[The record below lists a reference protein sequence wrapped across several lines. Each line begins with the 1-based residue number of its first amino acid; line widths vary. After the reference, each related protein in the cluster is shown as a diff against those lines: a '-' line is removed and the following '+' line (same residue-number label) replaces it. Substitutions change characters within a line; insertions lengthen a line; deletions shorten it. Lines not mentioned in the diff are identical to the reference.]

1 MRVVAL
7 FLALMLAACA
17 KPTPYQPAVDRS
29 GGYGE
34 TLIEPGR
41 WRVTFTGNSVTPREE
56 VETGILYR
64 AAEITRREGG
74 TWFLIVRDETETDRR
89 YVATGFTPYPTLYG
103 RYYRRGYGYGGF
115 GSYDAQEIKRYRA
128 IAEILVMRGPKPE
141 DKADAYDA
149 AGVIGA
155 IGPTLRRPSSG

>member
-56 VETGILYR
+56 VETGISIAQRRSPGGR
-64 AAEITRREGG
+64 AAAGFSSSGMKPKRTGVMSPPVSRLIRHFTGDITGGDMAMAVLAAMMRR
-74 TWFLIVRDETETDRR
+74 R
-89 YVATGFTPYPTLYG
+89 
-103 RYYRRGYGYGGF
+103 
-115 GSYDAQEIKRYRA
+115 SN
-128 IAEILVMRGPKPE
+128 
-141 DKADAYDA
+141 
-149 AGVIGA
+149 A
-155 IGPTLRRPSSG
+155 IGRLRKSS